1 VKKVLPLLVLIGAC
15 APDIAQNGA
24 PPGAVTPLFD
34 LNKLIV
40 PLPNDLAKDPTTGKI
55 VVPPSPTDTAAQTEF
70 NRDYLGQLDGFPFES
85 SASVSFTGDLK
96 VESVSAKT
104 VLVLDVTNPAAPAP
118 VDNINPIYVPP
129 TKSIVIQPP
138 SGVWTRGHHY
148 VVALVGG
155 KDGLRGAGNEDVIGS
170 ESWALVSGTT
180 PLITC
185 VDPKNLDT
193 CTLNV
198 DIIPST
204 KTDPAEKLKDEKTK
218 ALQIEQIRAGYS
230 PILDALALKGI
241 PRANIPQIWT
251 FSIIDSGEMTF
262 DPANGVVP
270 FPNDVLRDPSTGKVN
285 LPNPKTGKPLTAADC
300 QTTDTQILL
309 ACGLNTLD
317 GFSTLAPPISESS
330 DTLGAVAQATLAG
343 GTLSTANVGLA
354 PLKPGAPKEIQTKPA
369 YTPCL
374 NCLSSKDANGNPQS
388 SPQQLQWKLDAPLDE
403 KTTYAAYVT
412 TDPKDDKGRNVIP
425 NPVFALV
432 RSAAPLVENGH
443 SAVNILTDDE
453 ASLLE
458 PLRVGYKP
466 MFDALETQM
475 IHRANISLAFPF
487 TTQSEST
494 TLVQLTGYPAAIPGL
509 PDFPAGIADV
519 TGTYQGIAASKSIP
533 VTNIGKFFA
542 GAFVT
547 PVAVTGPG
555 GTFNTANPAVLPV
568 RFAMSVP
575 AGTAPPNGWPVL
587 LFGHG
592 FTRGRNDFLAFANA
606 AAGAGHI
613 VISADVLFHGDRSTC
628 TGSKLATKQASDDAS
643 CADPVNTKCD
653 EGTTLGLCVLRNDA
667 ARNTCNVGPLG
678 DAACNGAGQGQCAAD
693 GKCQGFN
700 TALGVGLLT
709 DAGGL
714 PVISGWNYLNPAAF
728 FGTRDNLRQQVIDL
742 SQLVRILKSTNDAGL
757 APSFRTQLAGAN
769 GGALAYDTTKI
780 DYAGQSLG
788 GIDGALFTSVS
799 PDVHKAVLNVPGG
812 AWSSIILNT
821 VSFKPVSDP
830 LLQALAAEGI
840 LPGTPQFDTFFATV
854 QWILDP
860 ADPANMAYRVTH
872 PVDLGGG
879 VFAPPAD
886 RKAFIQF
893 IEGDQA
899 VPNVSTFALLEGANR
914 TFSPVP
920 PSFGCAPPLY
930 CYEFTEKGDNFDTT
944 TATPDTRHGFLLAPP
959 SGSMGGALTVKA
971 QTQAATFLATGALP

>member
-15 APDIAQNGA
+15 APDIAQNAA

-96 VESVSAKT
+96 VDTVSAKT
-104 VLVLDVTNPAAPAP
+104 VMVLDVTNPAAPAP
-118 VDNINPIYVPP
+118 VDNINPIWVPP

-138 SGVWTRGHHY
+138 GGVWTRGHHY

-155 KDGLRGAGNEDVIGS
+155 PTGLRGAGNEDVIGS

-204 KTDPAEKLKDEKTK
+204 KTDPLEKLNDEKTK

-241 PRANIPQIWT
+241 PRANIPQIWS

-270 FPNDVLRDPSTGKVN
+270 FPNDVLRDPSTGKVK
-285 LPNPKTGKPLTAADC
+285 LPNPKTGKELTAADC
-300 QTTDTQILL
+300 QTTDATILL
-309 ACGLNTLD
+309 TCGLNTLD
-317 GFSTLAPPISESS
+317 GFSTLAPPVSESS

-343 GTLSTANVGLA
+343 GTLSTANVGLL
-354 PLKPGAPKEIQTKPA
+354 PLKPGAPPEIRTKPA

-374 NCLSSKDANGNPQS
+374 NCLSSKDANGNPQT

-412 TDPKDDKGRNVIP
+412 TDPKDDKGRNVVP

-487 TTQSEST
+487 TTISEST
-494 TLVQLTGYPAAIPGL
+494 ELLQLHGYPAAVPGL
-509 PDFPAGIADV
+509 PDYPAGIVDA
-519 TGTYQGIAASKSIP
+519 TATYQAAASAGGVPI
-533 VTNIGKFFA
+533 TNVGKFFA
-542 GAFVT
+542 GAYLS

-555 GTFNTANPAVLPV
+555 GTFNLANPAVLPV
-568 RFAMSVP
+568 RFAIAVP
-575 AGTAPPNGWPVL
+575 AGSPPPNGWPVL
-587 LFGHG
+587 VFGHG

-606 AAGAGHI
+606 ATGIGHM
-613 VISADVLFHGDRSTC
+613 VISADVLYHGDRSTC
-628 TGSKLATKQASDDAS
+628 TGSKVATKQASDDAS
-643 CADPVNTKCD
+643 CVDPVNMKCD
-653 EGTTLGLCVLRNDA
+653 EGPTVGLCVLRNDA
-667 ARNTCNVGPLG
+667 ARTTCNVGPLG
-678 DAACNGAGQGQCAAD
+678 DATCAGLNQGQCAAD
-693 GKCQGFN
+693 GKCQGFS

-709 DAGGL
+709 DANGL
-714 PVISGWNYLNPAAF
+714 PKISGWNYFNPAAL
-728 FGTRDNLRQQVIDL
+728 FGTRDNIRQQMIDHA
-742 SQLVRILKSTNDAGL
+742 QLIRVMKGTDPSKSFAL
-757 APSFRTQLAGAN
+757 QLAGAN
-769 GGALAYDTTKI
+769 GGALPYDTTKI
-780 DYAGQSLG
+780 DYIGQSLG
-788 GIDGALFTSVS
+788 GINGTLYASIS
-799 PDVHKAVLNVPGG
+799 PEMHNVVLNVPGG
-812 AWSSIILNT
+812 SWTTELLTSIAFAPIRDA
-821 VSFKPVSDP
+821 F
-830 LLQALAAEGI
+830 LQALATEG
-840 LPGTPQFDTFFATV
+840 LVPGTPSFDQFMATV

-860 ADPANMAYRVTH
+860 ADAANTAYRLTH
-872 PVDLGGG
+872 PVDVGNG
-879 VFAPPAD
+879 VFAPPQD

-893 IEGDQA
+893 IEGDQGVTNA
-899 VPNVSTFALLEGANR
+899 STFALLQAANR
-914 TFSPVP
+914 TFSAVP

-930 CYEFTEKGDNFDTT
+930 CYEFTEKGDTFDAT
-944 TATPDTRHGFLLAPP
+944 TATPDTRHGFLLKPP
-959 SGSMGGALTVKA
+959 TGSAGLGLTTKA